1 MITTFKYSILLLST
15 MIFFKGCLGSDD
27 KNNQVADGPPISTTE
42 WEQVWSD
49 EFDGDELDMSK
60 WNILRWRPGWV
71 NNEEQAYT
79 NRDTN
84 VFLQDGN
91 LVIQGLIEPNY
102 YDTDYNGNQY
112 TANYTS
118 GRVNTDDNFS
128 WTYGRFDI
136 RAKLPSGKGSWPAIW
151 MLGESITSIGW
162 PDCGEIDIMEHVG
175 FDDGN
180 IHGSIHTK
188 DYNHIM
194 NTQRSGSMTVSSAT
208 ESFHVYSLEWSPNY
222 LRFLIDD
229 SPFFFVYN
237 DSNGDE
243 AKWPFDSPHYMILNL
258 AIGGDWGG
266 VQGIEP
272 SSFPMRMLV
281 DHVRVSKRSENHPDV
296 EVTFQVDMRNVNV
309 SGTGI
314 WLSGGSISSA
324 NPGGIQMQPT
334 STGGLWETQL
344 TLPPN
349 SNFTFKYR
357 NGYFPGSWSQGWEV
371 ISGDCATGQY
381 NDRSVSIGVADTILP
396 IVCFNECK
404 ECN

>member
-1 MITTFKYSILLLST
+1 
-15 MIFFKGCLGSDD
+15 MIFLGGCLESDEKSNEID
-27 KNNQVADGPPISTTE
+27 DGPSNAPLE

-49 EFDGDELDMSK
+49 EFDGDKLDLSK

-71 NNEEQAYT
+71 NNEQQAYT
-79 NRDTN
+79 DRDTN
-84 VFLQDGN
+84 VFLQEGN

-102 YDTDYNGNQY
+102 YDTDHTGNQY

-118 GRVNTDDNFS
+118 GRINTDDKFS
-128 WTYGRFDI
+128 WTYGKFDI
-136 RAKLPSGKGSWPAIW
+136 RAKLPSGRGSWPAIW

-188 DYNHIM
+188 DFNHIM
-194 NTQRSGSMTVSSAT
+194 NTQRSGSIALPSAT
-208 ESFHVYSLEWSPNY
+208 QSFHIYSLEWSPHY

-237 DSNGDE
+237 DSNGNA
-243 AKWPFDSPHYMILNL
+243 AKWPFNSPHYMILNL

-266 VQGIEP
+266 IQGIES

-281 DHVRVSKRSENHPDV
+281 DHVRVSKRSEDHGDV
-296 EVTFQVDMRNVNV
+296 KVTFQVDMQNINV
-309 SGTGI
+309 SGTGV

-334 STGGLWETQL
+334 TSDGIWEAQL

-357 NGYFPGSWSQGWEV
+357 NGYFPASWSGGWEV
-371 ISGDCATGQY
+371 IGGECIVGQY
-381 NDRSVSIGVADTILP
+381 NDRSVSIGVADTTLP